1 MASSLKFVDSII
13 SSPTTRL
20 DLGDGTTFRVV
31 RDGTEFPPPS
41 LRRTIAQTLLQDGG
55 IIPAAAY
62 DFRRIVL
69 ELTVDAATADAV
81 ATALQALH
89 RELDRPGGNLLRWQN
104 ETTHPV
110 FFRTFRTSASAVD
123 ARPGF
128 ADGKRKRVIVD
139 LLAEPFGYGLL
150 ETPVSGATLAT
161 NPASANGN
169 FLDVT
174 GVKGDVETPA
184 LIRWPASAV
193 VANRETLFAVR
204 RTGTPSGAPF
214 LFQAEAMAQGT
225 DTTTQ
230 ANDAAFSGSGNNY
243 SRCTFATFASEQN
256 RLSFTDLGTA
266 SVDLRGRYR
275 VFARYRKNTAG
286 DNIVLKL
293 RWGTSF
299 SADTTTNDAF
309 TTPNV
314 ATLCMAD
321 LGEIQIPRGRDP
333 VTNFRDGVQV
343 AVSDAFYLSLRAQRV
358 SGSGTLD
365 VDYLIL
371 VPSDDRLGI
380 VKWAEAGPDRW
391 WLDAY
396 DESVHARNSSD
407 QIATGTPPAGPTF
420 GLPMLTPNQTNRVF
434 MVYEVGSGL
443 TTTFTTVAV
452 TISYFPL
459 YLSVRPA
466 ST

>member
-1 MASSLKFVDSII
+1 MTCSLDFVDSIVA
-13 SSPTTRL
+13 SPTIRL
-20 DLGDGTTFRVV
+20 SLADSVTWILG
-31 RDGTEFPPPS
+31 RDGTDFSPPP
-41 LRRTIAQTLLQDGG
+41 LRRAVASTLLQDGAT
-55 IIPAAAY
+55 IPSSAY
-62 DFRRIVL
+62 DLRRITL
-69 ELTVDAATADAV
+69 ELTLATTTADAT

-89 RELDRPGGNLLRWQN
+89 RELDRPGGNILRWW
-104 ETTHPV
+104 EHTTNPV
-110 FFRTFRTSASAVD
+110 FFRTFRTSAESV
-123 ARPGF
+123 RRHGYTE
-128 ADGKRKRVIVD
+128 GKQKRILVD
-139 LLAEPFGYGLL
+139 LLDEPFAYGLL
-150 ETPVSGATLAT
+150 ETPVSAQTVAT

-169 FLDVT
+169 FRDVT

-184 LIRWPASAV
+184 LIRWPASGV
-193 VANRETLFAVR
+193 VADRETLFAIR
-204 RTGTPSGAPF
+204 RRGTPSGLPF

-225 DTTTQ
+225 DTATQ

-243 SRCTFATFASEQN
+243 SRCTFATFTTDQN
-256 RLSFTDLGTA
+256 RLSLTDLGTA

-286 DNIVLKL
+286 DDIVLKL

-299 SADTTTNDAF
+299 SADTTTNTAF

-333 VTNFRDGVQV
+333 VTNFRDGPPTW
-343 AVSDAFYLSLRAQRV
+343 VSNSFYLSLRAQRV

-371 VPSDDRLGI
+371 VPSDDRLAI

-391 WLDAY
+391 WLDAE
-396 DESVHARNSSD
+396 DDSVHARNSSD
-407 QIATGTPPAGPTF
+407 QIATGTPPMLAG
-420 GLPMLTPNQTNRVF
+420 GLPMLTPNQTNRLF
-434 MVYEVGSGL
+434 MVYEMGAGL
-443 TTTFTTVAV
+443 TTTLTTVTV
-452 TISYFPL
+452 TVSYFPR